1 MYLLPR
7 GEGLK
12 AKTFLESPFIM
23 EEVDFNRRRWRGLSV
38 GGDKQEITAPPG
50 GNEQRLTEIQ
60 ALVVALINRMLS
72 APVEDVDRAVQD
84 GLAKLGSFTGRDRVY
99 VFVIEGDT
107 GSNTHEWCSEATEPM
122 IDQLQNLPVDAFG
135 WFLSPIQ
142 KGVAFHLPDVSEL
155 PIDSEERKFLSQQGI
170 RSLLVVPMIDEEKL
184 VGFVGFDSVG
194 NTGQFLPGEIYLLR
208 SFADVVRS
216 VLMRRKT
223 MLEIRRAQEDLAKE
237 RAFLKGIV
245 STNAAGFV
253 VLSDQ
258 GEIVYANDEAERV
271 LGVTIAEME
280 GQRYNSPDWRITDIN
295 GAPVQDENEP
305 FMIVKRTGKMVENH
319 RIALHCPEGVRYA
332 SINAAPIT
340 HDGVNAASVVYSVTD
355 VTDLVLA
362 EQERETALQ
371 EAHRAN
377 IAKSNF
383 LAKMS
388 HEIRTPLNG
397 ILGISD
403 ILEEMLDDPAQVRML
418 DVLRDSGGLLMGII
432 NDLLD
437 MSKIEADALEI
448 DSTAFSLSE
457 LARRTEEVHTLRA
470 SEKHLSFAVKIDDP
484 LGADRLGDPQRIT
497 QILHNLISNAIK
509 FTEKGYVSVSI
520 SAPDSET
527 VNLMVKDSGIGMTE
541 AQHARLFDAFVQAD
555 SSISRRFG
563 GTGLGMSIVRN
574 LVDLMGGQI
583 ETQSAPEV
591 GTYISVTLPIPLAP
605 KDALQVAAQKS
616 VHDTTRKLPELS
628 ILAADD
634 NRTNQMILG
643 IMLGQLGARVT
654 LANDGLDALE
664 KSRNERFDLMI
675 LDISMPGMDGVT
687 LLNTIRCDD
696 MRAGRAQTPAF
707 AFTANAMSDQVESY
721 LKAGFDAC
729 LTKPLKLERLQETL
743 LTHFAAVD

>member
-1 MYLLPR
+1 MAD
-7 GEGLK
+7 E
-12 AKTFLESPFIM
+12 
-23 EEVDFNRRRWRGLSV
+23 
-38 GGDKQEITAPPG
+38 KQEATVLAG

-60 ALVVALINRMLS
+60 ALVVMLINRMLS
-72 APVEDVDRAVQD
+72 APIEEVDKAVQD
-84 GLAKLGSFTGRDRVY
+84 GLAQLGAFTGRDRVY
-99 VFVIEGDT
+99 VFVIEGET
-107 GSNTHEWCSEATEPM
+107 GSNTHEWCSDATEPM
-122 IDQLQNLPVDAFG
+122 IDQLQDLPVDAFG
-135 WFLSPIQ
+135 WFLAPIQ
-142 KGVAFHLPDVSEL
+142 KGVAFHLPDIAQL
-155 PIDSEERKFLSQQGI
+155 PAESEERTFLEQQGI
-170 RSLLVVPMIDEEKL
+170 RSLLVVPMIDEDKL
-184 VGFVGFDSVG
+184 VGFVGFDSVS

-223 MLEIRRAQEDLAKE
+223 MIEMRRAQEELAKE

-253 VLSDQ
+253 VLSET
-258 GEIVYANDEAERV
+258 GTIVYANDEAERV
-271 LGVTIAEME
+271 LGVTIEEMM
-280 GQRYNSPDWRITDIN
+280 GQAYNSPNWRITDIN
-295 GAPVQDENEP
+295 GKRVRDRDEP
-305 FMIVKRTGKMVENH
+305 FAIVKRTGQLVENH
-319 RIALHCPEGVRYA
+319 RIALHCPDGVRYA
-332 SINAAPIT
+332 SINAAPIAR
-340 HDGVNAASVVYSVTD
+340 DGIDAASVVYSVTD

-362 EQERETALQ
+362 EQARETALQ

-403 ILEEMLDDPAQVRML
+403 ILEEMIEDPAQVRML

-437 MSKIEADALEI
+437 MSKIEADALELE
-448 DSTAFSLSE
+448 STAFSLSK

-470 SEKHLSFAVKIDDP
+470 SEKQLSFAVTIKDV
-484 LGADRLGDPQRIT
+484 LAKDRLGDPQRLM

-509 FTEKGYVSVSI
+509 FTEKGFVSVSI
-520 SAPDSET
+520 SAPDKDSVILT
-527 VNLMVKDSGIGMTE
+527 VEDSGIGMTE
-541 AQHARLFDAFVQAD
+541 AQHARLFEPFVQAD

-583 ETQSAPEV
+583 DTKSAPDV
-591 GTYISVTLPIPLAP
+591 GTSITVRLPIPVAPDDAPHAAAP
-605 KDALQVAAQKS
+605 KPMSSAA
-616 VHDTTRKLPELS
+616 RKLPELS

-634 NRTNQMILG
+634 NRTNQMILS

-664 KSRNERFDLMI
+664 KSRKERFDLMI

-687 LLNTIRCDD
+687 LLNTIRCEK
-696 MRAGRAQTPAF
+696 MRAGRTKIPAF
-707 AFTANAMSDQVESY
+707 AFTANAMSDQVDSY

-729 LTKPLKLERLQETL
+729 LTKPLKLERLHDTL
-743 LTHFAAVD
+743 LQFFAVAD